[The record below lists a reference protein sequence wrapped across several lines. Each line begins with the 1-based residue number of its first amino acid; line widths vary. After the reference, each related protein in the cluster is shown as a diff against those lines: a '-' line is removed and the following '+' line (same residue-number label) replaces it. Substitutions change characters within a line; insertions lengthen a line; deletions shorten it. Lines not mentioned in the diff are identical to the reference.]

1 MPASQRVPI
10 ILLKT
15 KSHPT
20 DPYHDKFSA
29 QAFGSQGYPEP
40 DPIFVPVLQHKPINL
55 DRLTQLITSHNI
67 SSINDAAE
75 YSGLVITSQRAVEAV
90 GAVLAKL
97 SGPPT
102 LLTPTTWKSKPS
114 SQHPRP

>member
-1 MPASQRVPI
+1 MSTSQRVPI
-10 ILLKT
+10 IFLKT

-29 QAFGSQGYPEP
+29 QAFASHASPEP

-55 DRLTQLITSHNI
+55 DRLTQLITTHNI
-67 SSINDAAE
+67 SSTNAAAE
-75 YSGLVITSQRAVEAV
+75 YSGLIITSQRAVEAV

-97 SGPPT
+97 SGPLT
-102 LLTPTTWKSKPS
+102 LPIRKLKPG
-114 SQHPRP
+114 SQHRRP